1 MYKVQVSNIKGV
13 FSLPTLTKVDKGTLL
28 TIPNLRYEDI
38 TSNYQHLKGVE
49 IEDTNIKPELPAIW
63 VFKGPSFELHIKWNS
78 KVPELE
84 ADNQLT
90 EDSQTYAKEQLE
102 VKTNEAK
109 LHRLP
114 WDKVEDTVPVTFSS
128 DSQEATKREV
138 PLKKLNFNR

>member
-1 MYKVQVSNIKGV
+1 M
-13 FSLPTLTKVDKGTLL
+13 PTLTKVDKGTLL
-28 TIPNLRYEDI
+28 TIPNLRYVDI
-38 TSNYQHLKGVE
+38 TSKYQHLKGVE

-63 VFKGPSFELHIKWNS
+63 VFKGASFELHKWNS

-114 WDKVEDTVPVTFSS
+114 WDKVEFSTEVT
-128 DSQEATKREV
+128 A
-138 PLKKLNFNR
+138 

>member
-1 MYKVQVSNIKGV
+1 M
-13 FSLPTLTKVDKGTLL
+13 
-28 TIPNLRYEDI
+28 
-38 TSNYQHLKGVE
+38 E

-63 VFKGPSFELHIKWNS
+63 VFKGASFELHKWSS

-138 PLKKLNFNR
+138 PLKKFSFNRWPSWGS